1 MDQHEQPVE
10 TPGLSSERLD
20 TLLRALAA
28 EPRRMIYT
36 YLAEHDSASI
46 SELTDVVVGWSSA
59 RGRDTDA
66 SNWDD
71 TRTALHHRHLP
82 VLDDAGVISYDAVQR
97 TATLVSLSP
106 STAEVLATITDLDA
120 AETDHED

>member
-1 MDQHEQPVE
+1 MNQREQPVE

-28 EPRRMIYT
+28 EPRRMVYT

-46 SELTDVVVGWSSA
+46 AELTDVVVGWSSA

-66 SNWDD
+66 CNWYD

-82 VLDDAGVISYDAVQR
+82 ILDDAGVITYDVDQR
-97 TATLVSLSP
+97 TATLASLSP
-106 STAEVLATITDLDA
+106 STAEVLTTITDLDT
-120 AETDHED
+120 AETDPED

>member
-20 TLLRALAA
+20 TLLRVLAA

-59 RGRDTDA
+59 RGRNTDA
-66 SNWDD
+66 CNWDD

-82 VLDDAGVISYDAVQR
+82 VLDDAGIVTYDADQQTV
-97 TATLVSLSP
+97 TLASLSP
-106 STAEVLATITDLDA
+106 STDEVLATITDLDA

>member
-1 MDQHEQPVE
+1 MDQHEQPAE
-10 TPGLSSERLD
+10 TSGLSSDRLD

-36 YLAEHDSASI
+36 YLAEHDSATI
-46 SELTDVVVGWSSA
+46 MELTDVVVGWTRA
-59 RGRDTDA
+59 RGRNADTC
-66 SNWDD
+66 SWDD

-82 VLDDAGVISYDAVQR
+82 VLDDAGLVTYDADQQ
-97 TATLVSLSP
+97 TATLASLPP
-106 STAEVLATITDLDA
+106 SATEVLATITDLDT

>member
-36 YLAEHDSASI
+36 YLTEHESATI
-46 SELTDVVVGWSSA
+46 TELTDVVVGWTEA
-59 RGRDTDA
+59 RGQATDA
-66 SNWDD
+66 CNWDE

-82 VLDDAGVISYDAVQR
+82 ILDDAGVISYDAAQR
-97 TATLVSLSP
+97 TATLASLPP
-106 STAEVLATITDLDA
+106 STAEVLATITDLDT